1 MGGGGNTEAASRWEE
16 EEKSRE
22 GGGTRPFLRIVV
34 TGPGGSYVTVGMYK
48 LLKTTNQQQEDLPTC
63 E

>member
-1 MGGGGNTEAASRWEE
+1 
-16 EEKSRE
+16 
-22 GGGTRPFLRIVV
+22 VV

-63 E
+63 EWTPFKPTWQNSEYVFHIP